1 LTGGDRGRGSD
12 GVARRFKR
20 YKLWLIIAVAAVLPA
35 LLVGPAAAS
44 SLWPGSGSLFA
55 DNKARQVGDLVTI
68 IIVERTQATST
79 AQTQTGQDA
88 SVNFGPILWN
98 SVPLIP
104 GFGVSGK
111 DNFRAGG
118 STTRGGSLNARMTA
132 KVVDVLPNGN
142 LVIEGRQ
149 TIIVNDEEQVIVVS
163 GVIRPQD
170 IAPDNTVLSTYVA
183 DATINYQGA
192 GVIGDKQEPGL
203 LTRLLNWLF

>member
-1 LTGGDRGRGSD
+1 
-12 GVARRFKR
+12 
-20 YKLWLIIAVAAVLPA
+20 
-35 LLVGPAAAS
+35 S

-68 IIVERTQATST
+68 IIVERNQATST
-79 AQTQTGQDA
+79 AQTQTSQDA
-88 SVNFGPILWN
+88 SVNFGPSLWN

-104 GFGVSGK
+104 GLGVSSKGK
-111 DNFRAGG
+111 FQRDD
-118 STTRGGSLNARMTA
+118 STTRCGSLNARMTA
-132 KVVDVLPNGN
+132 KVVDVLTNGN

-149 TIIVNDEEQVIVVS
+149 TIIVIDEEQVFVVS
-163 GVIRPQD
+163 GVILPQD